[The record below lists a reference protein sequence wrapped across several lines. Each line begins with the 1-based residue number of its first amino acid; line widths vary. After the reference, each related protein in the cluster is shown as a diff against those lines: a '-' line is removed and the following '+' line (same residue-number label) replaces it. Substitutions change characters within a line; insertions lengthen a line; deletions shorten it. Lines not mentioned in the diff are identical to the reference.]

1 MLIISDYISYL
12 SLLWW
17 RIPYVLTRLPLSARV
32 GCRSS
37 VHSMSF
43 HGFSFHMGQY
53 LKMHTMWSHSVSDPQ
68 EHIIFLLVVAHSTHE
83 MCDLMTTRAGWASPT
98 STTFCWAVPT
108 LPGRF
113 ERCVGKF
120 NEYHCTS
127 CGSCKRISVESPPHR
142 SLTNNPPII
151 SCVDT
156 SLYMIYAI
164 YLYNIY
170 ILHTYYIY
178 IIIYILWHAVELY
191 TMDPP
196 LQADLFRHSGS
207 QPSLAAIW
215 SRSWCD
221 QIILYICI
229 LVYTEIYHIILR
241 FCGYIYIY
249 TYLCACVF
257 LHGKKCRVIWGNSW
271 KPPHST
277 RKNR

>member
-170 ILHTYYIY
+170 IYYIHTTYILLYIYYDMPLSCTPWIHLCRPISSGTVAANHPWRPFGPGHGVIKLYYIY
-178 IIIYILWHAVELY
+178 MYISLYWDISYYITVLW
-191 TMDPP
+191 
-196 LQADLFRHSGS
+196 
-207 QPSLAAIW
+207 I
-215 SRSWCD
+215 
-221 QIILYICI
+221 
-229 LVYTEIYHIILR
+229 
-241 FCGYIYIY
+241 YIYIHI
-249 TYLCACVF
+249 CVRVCF
-257 LHGKKCRVIWGNSW
+257 FMGKNAG
-271 KPPHST
+271 
-277 RKNR
+277 

>member
-170 ILHTYYIY
+170 IYITYILHIYYYIY
-178 IIIYILWHAVELY
+178 IMTCRWVVHHGSTSAGRSLPAQWQPTILGGHLVQVMVWSNYII
-191 TMDPP
+191 
-196 LQADLFRHSGS
+196 
-207 QPSLAAIW
+207 
-215 SRSWCD
+215 
-221 QIILYICI
+221 YICI

-241 FCGYIYIY
+241 FCGYIYIHI
-249 TYLCACVF
+249 CVRVCF
-257 LHGKKCRVIWGNSW
+257 FMGKNAG
-271 KPPHST
+271 
-277 RKNR
+277 